1 MASGGRAK
9 RFRGNHTHGRG
20 KKAGRGAGLRGGRGR
35 AGANKHRYLMLQ
47 LLGGKHE
54 HTRAI
59 PWGRIG
65 FKYRTR
71 TGHPKPETVNV
82 GELAVKFP
90 GVHEVDLVAAGI
102 GKLLG
107 SGAISHKVSIKVD
120 QASPGAVEKVKAAGG
135 TVTILNPPVKKAK
148 KPAPAEAGKG
158 GKGAAAAPKGE
169 STKAPK
175 ADKPQA
181 PKADKPQA
189 PKADK
194 PAGTPKGESHKG
206 KPGNAE

>member
-47 LLGGKHE
+47 VLGGKHA
-54 HTRAI
+54 HTAAR

-71 TGHPKPETVNV
+71 DGNPKPESVNV
-82 GELAVKFP
+82 GDLALLYP
-90 GVHEVDLVAAGI
+90 GKSDIDLTAVGI

-107 SGAISHKVSIKVD
+107 SGDVVGKFTVKVESASAGAIAKVTKAGGNVVLP
-120 QASPGAVEKVKAAGG
+120 AGAAPDEKAA
-135 TVTILNPPVKKAK
+135 TRKAMLSK
-148 KPAPAEAGKG
+148 R
-158 GKGAAAAPKGE
+158 AAAAPSPRGG
-169 STKAPK
+169 
-175 ADKPQA
+175 KPA
-181 PKADKPQA
+181 AA

-194 PAGTPKGESHKG
+194 PAAPKADAKPAPKGDAKAG
-206 KPGNAE
+206 A

>member
-9 RFRGNHTHGRG
+9 KFRGNHTHGRG

-59 PWGRIG
+59 PWGRVG

-71 TGHPKPETVNV
+71 TGNPKPETLNV
-82 GELAVKFP
+82 GDLALRFP
-90 GVHEVDLVAAGI
+90 GAHEVDLVAAGY

-107 SGAISHKVSIKVD
+107 SGEIAHKVAVKVD
-120 QASPGAVEKVKAAGG
+120 QASPGAIEKVKAAGG
-135 TVTILNPPVKKAK
+135 AVTVLNPPVKKEKKAAK
-148 KPAPAEAGKG
+148 PE
-158 GKGAAAAPKGE
+158 APKG
-169 STKAPK
+169 A
-175 ADKPQA
+175 QA
-181 PKADKPQA
+181 PKADKPKGEA
-189 PKADK
+189 PSDKPKAPQGAKGAGGPPK
-194 PAGTPKGESHKG
+194 PG
-206 KPGNAE
+206 KPE

>member
-54 HTRAI
+54 HTAAR

-65 FKYRTR
+65 FKYRSR
-71 TGHPKPETVNV
+71 DGNPRPETVNV
-82 GELAVKFP
+82 GELAVRFP
-90 GVHEVDLVAAGI
+90 GQTDLDLGKLGI

-107 SGAISHKVSIKVD
+107 SGEVAGKYTIKVEA
-120 QASPGAVEKVKAAGG
+120 ASDGAVEKVKAAGG
-135 TVTILNPPVKKAK
+135 LVVLPAKAAPPAK
-148 KPAPAEAGKG
+148 PQGGKPAPAASGKQ
-158 GKGAAAAPKGE
+158 APKPAKPQAKPG
-169 STKAPK
+169 
-175 ADKPQA
+175 DKPQ
-181 PKADKPQA
+181 
-189 PKADK
+189 
-194 PAGTPKGESHKG
+194 
-206 KPGNAE
+206 

>member
-54 HTRAI
+54 HTQAR

-71 TGHPKPETVNV
+71 SDNDKPETLNV
-82 GELAVKFP
+82 GDLALRFP
-90 GVHEVDLVAAGI
+90 GQHEVDLVAAGY

-107 SGAISHKVSIKVD
+107 SGEISHKVSVKVD

-135 TVTILNPPVKKAK
+135 TVTVLSPPKAK
-148 KPAPAEAGKG
+148 KAPAAPAGKG
-158 GKGAAAAPKGE
+158 GPAPASAPKGAPPAAPAGGA
-169 STKAPK
+169 KAP
-175 ADKPQA
+175 PA
-181 PKADKPQA
+181 PKPSGGAPQ
-189 PKADK
+189 
-194 PAGTPKGESHKG
+194 GG
-206 KPGNAE
+206 KPSGKA

>member
-54 HTRAI
+54 HTQAR

-65 FKYRTR
+65 FKYRSR
-71 TGHPKPETVNV
+71 DGNPKPESVNV
-82 GELAVKFP
+82 GDLQLLYP
-90 GVHEVDLVAAGI
+90 GKSDIDLTAEGI

-107 SGAISHKVSIKVD
+107 TGNITGKYTIKVESASAGAI
-120 QASPGAVEKVKAAGG
+120 EKVKAAGG
-135 TVTILNPPVKKAK
+135 LVVLPAEKAPK
-148 KPAPAEAGKG
+148 DAKAAPAKSAGGAPSGGKPSGAPAGKGPAPAS
-158 GKGAAAAPKGE
+158 GA
-169 STKAPK
+169 
-175 ADKPQA
+175 
-181 PKADKPQA
+181 
-189 PKADK
+189 
-194 PAGTPKGESHKG
+194 
-206 KPGNAE
+206 KPGK

>member
-9 RFRGNHTHGRG
+9 KFRGNHTHGRG

-54 HTRAI
+54 HTAAK

-71 TGHPKPETVNV
+71 DAKGKPETVNV
-82 GELAVKFP
+82 GDLAMRFP
-90 GVHEVDLVAAGI
+90 GQSEVDLAAAGI

-107 SGAISHKVSIKVD
+107 SGAIAHKVSVKVD
-120 QASPGAVEKVKAAGG
+120 QASPGAIEKVKAAGG
-135 TVTILNPPVKKAK
+135 SVTVLAPPKEAAKAD
-148 KPAPAEAGKG
+148 KPKG
-158 GKGAAAAPKGE
+158 DTKAAKSDAPKADAKADKP
-169 STKAPK
+169 KAPK
-175 ADKPQA
+175 ADAKADKPKA
-181 PKADKPQA
+181 PKADA
-189 PKADK
+189 KADK
-194 PAGTPKGESHKG
+194 PKAD
-206 KPGNAE
+206 

>member
-54 HTRAI
+54 HTQAR

-65 FKYRTR
+65 FKYRSR
-71 TGHPKPETVNV
+71 DGNPKPETLNV
-82 GELAVKFP
+82 GQLAIRFP
-90 GVHEVDLVAAGI
+90 GKSEIDLEAEGI

-107 SGAISHKVSIKVD
+107 SGAITHKVTVKVD
-120 QASPGAVEKVKAAGG
+120 QASPGAIEKVKAAGG
-135 TVTILNPPVKKAK
+135 SVTVLSPPVEK
-148 KPAPAEAGKG
+148 KPAAAAKADAGKP
-158 GKGAAAAPKGE
+158 AAKDKPAGDKPKADKAPGDKPAPKGE
-169 STKAPK
+169 
-175 ADKPQA
+175 KPG
-181 PKADKPQA
+181 
-189 PKADK
+189 K
-194 PAGTPKGESHKG
+194 PAGDKPK
-206 KPGNAE
+206 A

>member
-9 RFRGNHTHGRG
+9 KFRGNHTHGRG

-54 HTRAI
+54 HTAAK

-65 FKYRTR
+65 FKYRSR
-71 TGHPKPETVNV
+71 DGNPKPESLNV
-82 GELAVKFP
+82 GELALVFP
-90 GVHEVDLVAAGI
+90 GKSEIDLTLAGY

-107 SGAISHKVSIKVD
+107 SGTVEGKFTVKVA
-120 QASPGAVEKVKAAGG
+120 QASAGAIAK
-135 TVTILNPPVKKAK
+135 VKKAGGNVVL
-148 KPAPAEAGKG
+148 PA
-158 GKGAAAAPKGE
+158 GASPTEKTAARKDFL
-169 STKAPK
+169 TKRAAK
-175 ADKPQA
+175 TPQA
-181 PKADKPQA
+181 PAGKAAA

-194 PAGTPKGESHKG
+194 PAKPADKPAAPKADKPDAA
-206 KPGNAE
+206 KPGK